1 MGSMRLKRTNLT
13 AIVGIGLSACSP
25 ALVAACDPP
34 RQLLTDATVIA
45 DRQVQIAWAPVEGAT
60 AYRVRLQSRVP
71 NGRVVASHDTVVT
84 SPAFRPPQPLAEQR
98 AKVTVRLNAICGAET
113 SAESVSWFL
122 IDTSAG
128 CRIGELNARA
138 AAGKATLQWKPVP
151 EAQTYDVRV
160 HALGDGRTIAAR
172 ETRSLQAEVEL
183 REAAVVSVRPACAGG
198 LGEAVYRVVAADAP
212 VN

>member
-1 MGSMRLKRTNLT
+1 L
-13 AIVGIGLSACSP
+13 AIVSTAAIAVCEPPRQTLPHA
-25 ALVAACDPP
+25 ALVADKH
-34 RQLLTDATVIA
+34 V
-45 DRQVQIAWAPVEGAT
+45 QVAWTPVDGAT
-60 AYRVRLQSRVP
+60 GYRVRLQSRVP
-71 NGRVVASHDTVVT
+71 NGRVVASHDTTVT
-84 SPAFRPPQPLAEQR
+84 TPYFRPPQPLAEQR
-98 AKVTVRLNAICGAET
+98 AKVTVRLNAVCGGES

-128 CRIGELNARA
+128 CRIGEINAKA
-138 AAGKATLQWKPVP
+138 AAGKATLQWKAVP

-172 ETRSLQAEVEL
+172 ETRAPQAEIEL

>member
-1 MGSMRLKRTNLT
+1 VTWQ
-13 AIVGIGLSACSP
+13 GIGWLKGNAIALAIYSSAVF
-25 ALVAACDPP
+25 AVCDGP
-34 RQLLTDATVIA
+34 RQAIAAGATIA
-45 DRQVQIAWAPVEGAT
+45 DKQVQIAWTPVEGAT
-60 AYRVRLQSRVP
+60 GYRLRLQSRVP
-71 NGRVVASHDTVVT
+71 NGRVVASHDTVVA
-84 SPAFRPPQPLAEQR
+84 SPSFRAPQPLAEQR

-128 CRIGELNARA
+128 CRIGEINAKA
-138 AAGKATLQWKPVP
+138 AAGKARLEWKAVP

-160 HALGDGRTIAAR
+160 HALADGRTIAAR
-172 ETRSLQAEVEL
+172 ETRSPQAEIEL
-183 REAAVVSVRPACAGG
+183 REAAVVSVRPACAAG

>member
-1 MGSMRLKRTNLT
+1 MLRSVNSLKRVV
-13 AIVGIGLSACSP
+13 AIGLTLCSP
-25 ALVAACDPP
+25 AVVAVCEAP
-34 RQLLTDATVIA
+34 RQALGNAATIA
-45 DRQVQIAWAPVEGAT
+45 DKQVQIAWTPVEGAT
-60 AYRVRLQSRVP
+60 GYRVRLQSRVP

-84 SPAFRPPQPLAEQR
+84 TPSFRAPQPLAEQR
-98 AKVTVRLNAICGAET
+98 AKVTVRLNAVCGAET
-113 SAESVSWFL
+113 SAESVSWLL

-128 CRIGELNARA
+128 CRIGEINAKA
-138 AAGKATLQWKPVP
+138 AAGKATLQWKAVP

-172 ETRSLQAEVEL
+172 ETRSPQAEIEL
-183 REAAVVSVRPACAGG
+183 REAAVVSVRPACAAG